1 MELYQHDL
9 KGQSGGILISDIVDG
24 QQIIL
29 LGKSNIPKRK
39 DTFESFGGKVEKT
52 DISSLHTAI
61 RELVEEFFNMKIS
74 VEILEEICSEFRKN
88 NYILKQYNYYGVSY
102 LINLNGLNKVYQK
115 LCTMDENLLKYNDNK
130 MGNYQFN
137 YIKYMEE
144 RIIDDI
150 PQNGLNE
157 IKSIHMITLDDIL
170 NNKVNIRWF
179 TNKVIGKMLKQKK
192 IDKSI

>member
-1 MELYQHDL
+1 MDLYQHDL
-9 KGQSGGILISDIVDG
+9 KGQSGGVLISDIVDG
-24 QQIIL
+24 NQIIL

-102 LINLNGLNKVYQK
+102 LINLDGLNKVYQK
-115 LCTMDENLLKYNDNK
+115 LCILDENLLKYNDNK
-130 MGNYQFN
+130 MGNHQFN

-144 RIIDDI
+144 RIVNDI